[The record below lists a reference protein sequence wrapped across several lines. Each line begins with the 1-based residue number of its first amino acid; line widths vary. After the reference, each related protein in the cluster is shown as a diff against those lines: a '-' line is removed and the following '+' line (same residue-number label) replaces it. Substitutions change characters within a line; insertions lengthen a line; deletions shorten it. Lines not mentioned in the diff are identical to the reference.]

1 MATTIKERFT
11 NGNLTFWEK
20 VGEKVIGGVI
30 LALIIGSFTVWRN
43 QAVIEAKFEAKM
55 DAVCANVTRI
65 EKSVIDFV
73 KRFDE
78 HLTKK

>member
-1 MATTIKERFT
+1 MNSMKERFK

-20 VGEKVIGGVI
+20 VGEKVIGGII

-43 QAVIEAKFEAKM
+43 QAVIEAKFEAQINS
-55 DAVCANVTRI
+55 VVANVSRI
-65 EKSVIDFV
+65 EKSVGDFV

-78 HLTKK
+78 HLAKK